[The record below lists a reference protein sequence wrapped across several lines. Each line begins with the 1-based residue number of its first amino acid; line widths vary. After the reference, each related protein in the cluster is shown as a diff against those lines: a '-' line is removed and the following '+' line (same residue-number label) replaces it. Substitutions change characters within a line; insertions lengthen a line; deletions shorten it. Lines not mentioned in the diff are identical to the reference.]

1 MYSILVDNN
10 EHKKATGVNKNIV
23 ATIDHNE
30 YEDVLLKNKC
40 LRHSMNRIQSR
51 DHRIGTNEIKKILS
65 SMLLLVFSLVRTV
78 FL

>member
-1 MYSILVDNN
+1 MYSFLVDNN